1 MRRKLGEKGM
11 EITGMSKSTEGWNG
25 GAHAEICSLRFQ
37 ENQVELK
44 EWERESWWSRKYK
57 SLESIMWCNKK
68 LRSNPVGYGKPL
80 HGIKERV
87 GQ

>member
-44 EWERESWWSRKYK
+44 EWERILMK
-57 SLESIMWCNKK
+57 
-68 LRSNPVGYGKPL
+68 
-80 HGIKERV
+80 
-87 GQ
+87 